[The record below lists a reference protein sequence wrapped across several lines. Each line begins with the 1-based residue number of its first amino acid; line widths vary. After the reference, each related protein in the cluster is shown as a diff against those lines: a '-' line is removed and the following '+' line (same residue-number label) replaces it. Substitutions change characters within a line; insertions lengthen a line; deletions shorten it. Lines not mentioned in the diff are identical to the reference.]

1 MNKITFEDK
10 YVDELIELRKK
21 ARTDK
26 DYKLSDEIRDY
37 LDSKLIFIFDIPD
50 GEQNTWF
57 MPETY
62 FKRMECEYFKDK
74 GIRFENKRKYVEY
87 RIEDDR
93 KTEKSFESWLFS
105 QFKSMGY
112 S

>member
-37 LDSKLIFIFDIPD
+37 LDSKLIFIFDNNFP
-50 GEQNTWF
+50 N
-57 MPETY
+57 
-62 FKRMECEYFKDK
+62 
-74 GIRFENKRKYVEY
+74 
-87 RIEDDR
+87 
-93 KTEKSFESWLFS
+93 
-105 QFKSMGY
+105 
-112 S
+112 